1 MKLSENQ
8 KAWLK
13 AIWTT
18 LLYVS
23 CGFSSALVAR
33 YIV

>member
-13 AIWTT
+13 AIGTT

-23 CGFSSALVAR
+23 CGFISALVAR